1 MPGINVEA
9 VKEIVE
15 YAYEN
20 DCNYIGI
27 NFPMDNCKTCGF
39 IGRISDKCPCCK
51 SVDIRRLR
59 RVSGYLSEEKSF
71 TSGKHK
77 ELKQRKSHLYFNE
90 WGDNRDD

>member
-39 IGRISDKCPCCK
+39 IGRMENC
-51 SVDIRRLR
+51 
-59 RVSGYLSEEKSF
+59 
-71 TSGKHK
+71 
-77 ELKQRKSHLYFNE
+77 FNSKRYI
-90 WGDNRDD
+90 NHRMIHTV